1 VCLEHRGVVALAAWA
16 KQFYTPAE
24 MQGVLFATPATFD
37 VSVFES
43 LVPLCLGGKIIMAEN
58 ILELPGLAAA
68 DEVRLISGVPSA
80 VAELIRTH
88 RLPPT
93 VITVNVAGE
102 PCPQSVVESLY
113 QFPHIGRVIDVYGP
127 TETTVYSTGGLRR
140 PGGRATIGRP
150 LPNEQAYVLD
160 RQQQPVPIGVRG
172 ELHIGGEKLARGYL
186 NRPELTREKFV
197 ELPFQPGTR
206 VYRTG
211 DAARFLADGTI
222 EYLGRIDP
230 QVKIRG
236 YRIELGEVE
245 AAMAQ
250 HPMVAESVAVAR
262 PDPAGTGHRL
272 IAYVV
277 RVRGAAGTSHDLR
290 SHLLQRLPDYMV
302 PSGIV
307 LLDALPRTTS
317 GKVDHR
323 ALPEP
328 AFGSEQSAHVAPRST
343 TEQLLVEIWCDVLGL
358 KQVSIHDN
366 FFELGGHSILAMQVI
381 ARIHDSLGVD
391 LGMRQFF
398 VAPTVARMAPLIE
411 AALIEDITAA
421 MGGDEVSR
429 SASPVAVA
437 KE

>member
-1 VCLEHRGVVALAAWA
+1 
-16 KQFYTPAE
+16 
-24 MQGVLFATPATFD
+24 
-37 VSVFES
+37 
-43 LVPLCLGGKIIMAEN
+43 
-58 ILELPGLAAA
+58 
-68 DEVRLISGVPSA
+68 
-80 VAELIRTH
+80 
-88 RLPPT
+88 
-93 VITVNVAGE
+93 
-102 PCPQSVVESLY
+102 
-113 QFPHIGRVIDVYGP
+113 
-127 TETTVYSTGGLRR
+127 
-140 PGGRATIGRP
+140 
-150 LPNEQAYVLD
+150 
-160 RQQQPVPIGVRG
+160 
-172 ELHIGGEKLARGYL
+172 
-186 NRPELTREKFV
+186 
-197 ELPFQPGTR
+197 
-206 VYRTG
+206 
-211 DAARFLADGTI
+211 
-222 EYLGRIDP
+222 
-230 QVKIRG
+230 
-236 YRIELGEVE
+236 
-245 AAMAQ
+245 
-250 HPMVAESVAVAR
+250 
-262 PDPAGTGHRL
+262 
-272 IAYVV
+272 
-277 RVRGAAGTSHDLR
+277 
-290 SHLLQRLPDYMV
+290 MV